1 MPSDPLPGLEPGLEP
16 GFDVPALPGMTL
28 AEIET
33 PALLLDLDLAEA
45 NIALMA
51 ARAAAAGVALR
62 PHAKSHRCAEIARMQ
77 MAAGAVGVC
86 CQKVAEAEAMVR
98 GGVPDVL
105 LTNDLVDPRKMAR
118 AARLARAARITAI
131 VDDVS
136 MVPAWSAAAQEAG
149 VELPMLVEIDAGS
162 AACGADPGAPAA
174 AVAKAID
181 AAPGLRFA
189 GMQAYCGVA
198 QHIRS
203 PAERRAKIEAAA
215 ERVRLTLDHLERAG
229 LPCPWITGGGTGS
242 WEFEAAGPWTEVQCG
257 SYVFMDAD
265 YQRDAAAPGQ
275 ALGEFANALILLT
288 TVMSKARPGL
298 AMCDA
303 GLKVQSMESGPP
315 RILEPDPRNSGL
327 EVLGCADEHARVA
340 DPNDVLRLGDRLRM
354 TPGHCDPTVNLHD
367 WLVGVRGDSVERL
380 IRVSARGRSW

>member
-16 GFDVPALPGMTL
+16 GYDVPALPGMSL
-28 AEIET
+28 EEIET
-33 PALLLDLDLAEA
+33 PALVLDLDLAEA

-51 ARAAAAGVALR
+51 ERAAAAGVALR
-62 PHAKSHRCAEIARMQ
+62 PHAKSHRSAEIARMQ
-77 MAAGAVGVC
+77 IEAGAVGVC

-118 AARLARAARITAI
+118 AARLARTARLTVIC
-131 VDDVS
+131 DDPA
-136 MVPAWSAAAQEAG
+136 MVPAWSRAAEDAG

-162 AACGADPGAPAA
+162 AACGIDPGAPAA
-174 AVAKAID
+174 ALAQAVD

-189 GMQAYCGVA
+189 GLQSYCGVA

-203 PAERRAKIEAAA
+203 PSERRAKISAAA
-215 ERVRLTLDHLERAG
+215 ERVRLTLDHLEREG
-229 LPCPWITGGGTGS
+229 LDCPWVTGGGTGS

-265 YQRDAAAPGQ
+265 YQRDTAAPGQ
-275 ALGEFANALILLT
+275 ALGEFANALFVLT
-288 TVMSKARPGL
+288 TVMSKARKGT

-303 GLKVQSMESGPP
+303 GLKVQTMESGPP
-315 RILEPDPRNSGL
+315 RILLPDPGNTGL
-327 EVLGCADEHARVA
+327 EVLGCSDEHAKIA
-340 DPNDVLRLGDRLRM
+340 DPDDLLKLGDRLRM

-367 WLVGVRGDSVERL
+367 WLVGLRGETVERL
-380 IRVSARGRSW
+380 IRVSARGRSL